1 VIVTP
6 AIALRTVCAPSPD
19 VDRAGKPGRRALEAR
34 AANGHKRSVLATLS
48 SLRIRNL
55 ALVEDLTWEI
65 GPGFT
70 AITGETG
77 SGKSIIVG
85 ALNLVLGER
94 ADKTLVRTG
103 AESCMVEAAFHV
115 HAAELLNRQ
124 LAADGIEP
132 CEDDQLIVKRIF
144 TTGGTNRQFI
154 NGSATTLAVLNRL
167 GDMLV
172 DLHGPH
178 DHQSLL
184 ASDTQLALLD
194 AFAGA
199 QQLYEQFRTEF
210 VALQRLRD
218 EQTELSG
225 NEGAL
230 ERELDLL
237 RHQTSEIENARLRP
251 DEEGALQARFHV
263 ASNARRL
270 FELSMQTVSALVEA
284 EGAVAARAVELRKS
298 LRELERIDSAS
309 AHFLESLNRGIA
321 EFESLA
327 AGLQRYA
334 DELEIEPGRLA
345 QMEERVNL
353 LEQLKRKYGGSIEAV
368 IAFGEDVRRRLATIE
383 SRGERLQSLAGEI
396 IEAENKLRATGR
408 ELSKQRAAAAPKL
421 GASVTAHLRDLGFA
435 RSELSIVLQN
445 HPFPG
450 PRGMEEVAFMFAP
463 NPGEP
468 PKSLKAIASSGE
480 ISRVMLAL
488 KSALAAQDTISLLVF
503 DEIDANVGGEI
514 AHAVGA
520 KMKFLGSEHQ
530 VLCITHLPQVAAQ
543 ATAQFVVTKSFS
555 ANRTIS
561 DLAAVTGKARV
572 EEIAR
577 MLGGGGASALA
588 HARTLLGK

>member
-1 VIVTP
+1 
-6 AIALRTVCAPSPD
+6 
-19 VDRAGKPGRRALEAR
+19 
-34 AANGHKRSVLATLS
+34 VLATLS

-55 ALVEDLTWEI
+55 ALVEDLAWEI

-94 ADKTLVRTG
+94 ADKTLVRSG
-103 AESCMVEAAFHV
+103 AESCTVEATFHV
-115 HAAELLNRQ
+115 HARDHLNARLAE
-124 LAADGIEP
+124 DGIEP
-132 CEDDQLIVKRIF
+132 CEEEQLIVKRVF
-144 TTGGTNRQFI
+144 TTAGTNRQFI
-154 NGSATTLAVLNRL
+154 NGSATTLAVLKRL
-167 GDMLV
+167 GDMLI

-184 ASDTQLALLD
+184 ASETQLELLD

-199 QQLYEQFRTEF
+199 QPLYERFRMEWS
-210 VALQRLRD
+210 ALQRLRT
-218 EQTELSG
+218 EQLTLSG
-225 NEGAL
+225 HDGAL

-237 RHQTSEIENARLRP
+237 RHQKAEIESARLRP
-251 DEEGALQARFHV
+251 DEEGELQARFHV
-263 ASNARRL
+263 AANAQRL
-270 FELSMQTVSALVEA
+270 FELAKQTVVALVEA
-284 EGAVAARAVELRKS
+284 DDALAARAVALRKN
-298 LRELERIDSAS
+298 LRELERIDPAGAS
-309 AHFLESLNRGIA
+309 FLESLNRGVT
-321 EFESLA
+321 ELESLA
-327 AGLQRYA
+327 DSLDRYA
-334 DELEIEPGRLA
+334 ENLEVEPARLA

-368 IAFGEDVRRRLATIE
+368 IVFGDEVARRLETIE
-383 SRGERLQSLAGEI
+383 SRGERLESLGREVRA
-396 IEAENKLRATGR
+396 AEKKLHATGC
-408 ELSKQRAAAAPKL
+408 ELSDRRAAAAPQL
-421 GASVTAHLRDLGFA
+421 SASVTAHLRDLGFA
-435 RSELSIVLQN
+435 RSELFVALQN
-445 HPFPG
+445 HPLPG

-468 PKSLKAIASSGE
+468 PKTLKAIASSGE
-480 ISRVMLAL
+480 VSRVMLAL

-520 KMKFLGSEHQ
+520 KMKFLGADHQ

-543 ATAQFVVTKSFS
+543 AGAQFVVTKSFA

-561 DLAAVTGKARV
+561 ELAPVTGKARV

-577 MLGGGGASALA
+577 MLGGGGPSALA
-588 HARTLLGK
+588 HARTLLGR